1 MIFAIIGK
9 KKDTQVKF
17 QTGRDKM
24 MCGLC
29 DKHSEHCE
37 HGEGVGGT
45 DWERTTNLVKLCVE
59 IDMFFSTSCLI
70 LPVFLGMAS

>member
-1 MIFAIIGK
+1 MLSVVSRSESNLIRCSIG
-9 KKDTQVKF
+9 Q
-17 QTGRDKM
+17 KM

>member
-1 MIFAIIGK
+1 MLSVVSRSESNLIRCSIG
-9 KKDTQVKF
+9 Q
-17 QTGRDKM
+17 KM

-45 DWERTTNLVKLCVE
+45 DWERTTNLVKLCGNRYVFQYF
-59 IDMFFSTSCLI
+59 MFNSPGISGYGKLE
-70 LPVFLGMAS
+70 